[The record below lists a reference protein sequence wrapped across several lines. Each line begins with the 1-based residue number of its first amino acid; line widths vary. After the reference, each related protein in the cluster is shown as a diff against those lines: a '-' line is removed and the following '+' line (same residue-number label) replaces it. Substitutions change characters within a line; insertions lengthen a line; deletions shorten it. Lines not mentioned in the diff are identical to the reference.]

1 CGDGDGV
8 GPESTRLLHLQLLSR
23 GLPETTRLRR
33 KYKAAPRART
43 AAKVPSP
50 GRSGHHRSRAGGPP
64 FRMREE
70 ARTARL
76 PQVYDQARSP
86 VSVRTA
92 YRCRAYPDDAQQAM
106 LNRTFGC
113 VRLVWNST
121 LAARHER
128 YAADGNGTRYA
139 DTDRALTAMK
149 KAPEWAFLTEVSSV
163 PLQQA
168 LRHQHA
174 AFQAFFAGRARYP
187 RFKSYRGKQS
197 ATYTRSAFRMRG
209 GALWLAKTDAP
220 LPFVWTWPRVEVA
233 RLDPTSVTVT
243 REPAGRWFVTFNVDV
258 PDPVPLP
265 PMGQSV
271 GVDLGLAD
279 LAVLSTGE
287 KIPHPRDWERHERN
301 LKRWQRRVARCQKGS
316 KNRAKARVKAA
327 RAHARVTDARR
338 DFLHKL
344 STRLVREND
353 QIAVEDL
360 QVRNM
365 VRNRHLA
372 RAISCSG
379 WAGLRR
385 MLEYKAQRAGRTV
398 LAVDRW
404 CPSSK
409 TCSACGH
416 LLAVLS
422 LSTRTWR
429 CPSCGTR
436 HDRDINAAKNIL
448 AAGLAAGATDST
460 DACGGTV
467 RRAGATRAHVPVK
480 QEPQRV
486 TAG

>member
-1 CGDGDGV
+1 
-8 GPESTRLLHLQLLSR
+8 
-23 GLPETTRLRR
+23 
-33 KYKAAPRART
+33 
-43 AAKVPSP
+43 
-50 GRSGHHRSRAGGPP
+50 
-64 FRMREE
+64 
-70 ARTARL
+70 
-76 PQVYDQARSP
+76 
-86 VSVRTA
+86 VRTA
-92 YRCRAYPDDAQQAM
+92 YRCRAYPDDVQQAM

-113 VRLVWNST
+113 VRLVWNCT

-128 YAADGNGTRYA
+128 YVAEGKGTGYA
-139 DTDRALTAMK
+139 ETDRALTVMK
-149 KAPEWAFLTEVSSV
+149 KAPERAFLNEVSSV

-174 AFQAFFAGRARYP
+174 AFQAFFAKRARYP
-187 RFKSYRGKQS
+187 RFKSYRGRQS
-197 ATYTRSAFRMRG
+197 ATYTRSAFSMRAG
-209 GALWLAKTDAP
+209 VLRLAKMGGCIQ
-220 LPFVWTWPRVEVA
+220 FVWTWPRVDVTA
-233 RLDPTSVTVT
+233 LDPRSVTVT
-243 REPAGRWFVTFNVDV
+243 REPCGRWFVTLHVDV
-258 PDPVPLP
+258 PDPVPLLP
-265 PMGQSV
+265 TGESV

-301 LKRWQRRVARCQKGS
+301 LKRWQRRLARCQQGS
-316 KNRAKARVKAA
+316 KNRAKVRVKVA

-372 RAISCSG
+372 RAISCTG
-379 WAGLRR
+379 WAGLRA

-398 LAVDRW
+398 LVVDRW
-404 CPSSK
+404 YPSSK

-416 LLAVLS
+416 LLAELS
-422 LSTRTWR
+422 LRTRTWQ

-448 AAGLAAGATDST
+448 AAGLAAGAKDGT
-460 DACGGTV
+460 DACGVTI
-467 RRAGATRAHVPVK
+467 RRAGATRAHVPAK

-486 TAG
+486 TTGIPRL